1 MLYNVFSINNEME
14 IKMNE
19 FEKQLSAIFGISK
32 EQYAN
37 MKQRVSYGLNP
48 DATNMERAFGEMLSD
63 LGVDLKTARNAMH
76 SKWNELVNNSSVQ
89 TSQVGNYLYIAL
101 PGVQREEIEVDEST
115 FEGIA
120 SIKVTINSG
129 SEFVEVGDEPLILQY
144 PMPSRKIAGAQ
155 YRDGVLV
162 IEVASPSETTTK
174 IKID

>member
-1 MLYNVFSINNEME
+1 ME
-14 IKMNE
+14 EPKEYTWCFACGKANPIGLKLE
-19 FEKQLSAIFGISK
+19 FERNDEECSATFIPQREHQSYDGRMHGGLISTLLD
-32 EQYAN
+32 EV
-37 MKQRVSYGLNP
+37 M
-48 DATNMERAFGEMLSD
+48 
-63 LGVDLKTARNAMH
+63 
-76 SKWNELVNNSSVQ
+76 
-89 TSQVGNYLYIAL
+89 GNYLYIAL

-115 FEGIA
+115 FEGVA
-120 SIKVTINSG
+120 SIKVTVNSG